1 MHIEE
6 GSSQPQRSRMVGRK
20 IQFQPLGT
28 TTPAKPQRVGAHRHQ
43 DNSALTVWD
52 ENGNEIFGDADF
64 MVDSGRERHAMN
76 LLYNS
81 DESCFI
87 G

>member
-6 GSSQPQRSRMVGRK
+6 GSSTPQRSRMVGRK
-20 IQFQPLGT
+20 IVFQPLSA
-28 TTPAKPQRVGAHRHQ
+28 TTPAKPKRVGPMTYQ

-64 MVDSGRERHAMN
+64 MVDSGRDRHFIN
-76 LLYNS
+76 LLANDDS
-81 DESCFI
+81 PFI